1 MLFSCPRLQ
10 QLDLGFCKISDIII
24 EEIARS
30 CPNLKYLNLRGCYKI
45 SKEAVDQL
53 VSLNPNINIENFVD
67 TITPPDFISAF
78 RDYLVPLRPLVQ
90 HNVANN
96 QYSAQNLLSLCMRD
110 SLQWY
115 SDPGLVDWNNRPE
128 W

>member
-45 SKEAVDQL
+45 SKEAIDQL
-53 VSLNPNINIENFVD
+53 VTLNPNINIENFVE
-67 TITPPDFISAF
+67 TLTPPDLI
-78 RDYLVPLRPLVQ
+78 RIL
-90 HNVANN
+90 NN
-96 QYSAQNLLSLCMRD
+96 QILAQGLQSLLDLSMRD
-110 SLQWY
+110 NQNSILFQM
-115 SDPGLVDWNNRPE
+115 R
-128 W
+128 

>member
-45 SKEAVDQL
+45 SKEAIDQL
-53 VSLNPNINIENFVD
+53 VSLNPNIHVENFVCTIIPAYFD
-67 TITPPDFISAF
+67 TYPGMYELS
-78 RDYLVPLRPLVQ
+78 RRLR
-90 HNVANN
+90 
-96 QYSAQNLLSLCMRD
+96 M
-110 SLQWY
+110 
-115 SDPGLVDWNNRPE
+115 LVDAPRDIMSVHNYVRQALGSQMI
-128 W
+128 